1 MPKNFLSAAI
11 TAAVLAA
18 AIVVSPVGPL
28 GVSPASAISSTD
40 WSTLLPI
47 IQRNT
52 SVLTAPPTQ
61 TPGIN
66 VNDDNRNVPDG
77 AFMGNGHVTAAIGGS
92 AAAQSY
98 LLTTTDF
105 FNKGWPSMVGSVTI
119 NTPGFTDAAT
129 YRQEQDPA
137 LAEIRST
144 FTQGAVGL
152 RVRSFVAA
160 TVDTVV
166 LQLTNTGTAA
176 INGMTIVTKSGS
188 FGTNDNLPVS
198 NGVDL
203 ATGTAWVTRKTDV
216 GSPWIAAAALAT
228 RVVGSSSTVA
238 VTSGPANVTSLNV
251 AAGATVNV
259 VVAVAAGRN
268 MTTHLDDAQNNAK
281 SQTAATIAAL
291 SAAHQNWWK
300 TFWTSGATVDV
311 GGGVVEQY
319 WYTSLYMLASANRS
333 GQNMPGMQMI
343 QTQDKNLWDGGWWT
357 NYNIENPYL
366 GVYSSNHPELT
377 DPYDTAIND
386 FLPTAYAWA
395 GSQTCPTVPDPA
407 NPGLDGSKGA
417 LMPTIMGPAGQNT
430 GCLDHGMKGNA
441 AWLATVMVNHW
452 NYTRDAAWAS
462 SKAYPWMRATARY
475 WDQNL
480 VKDANGVYN
489 VVGSFQ
495 NESNQ
500 QGYDLNGSGDLAFLR
515 GLYGALIDMNA
526 AGAVTSSAAEI
537 ALWKTELANLAPLP
551 TFTAGGKT
559 LFKATEDAPGFYAG
573 DANPV
578 NGATFAPVLGLGSSA
593 ATLQTLRDTIYELGA
608 DANGSLWYQY
618 NSFAW
623 IYPAAARA
631 GLPDV
636 FSRMSATLGGRA
648 GKQAFMRQNGTV
660 ALFGGGA
667 ETLGSVET
675 VNQMLLS
682 SYDGVLRFF
691 PAWTFGRTASFSNM
705 GAVGG
710 FSVSSS
716 IGSNG
721 IQGTTVLSKKGQP
734 LKVAPPWSGATV
746 SIVDAAGGSAVTG
759 TSATVAAPTI
769 AGHTYNVTF
778 SGGTMPKV
786 NLAPK
791 ATASASS
798 DIADTEWWAGY
809 ANDGQTTTQTSTKG
823 WSSSA
828 NLGADHQ
835 EYFQLDF
842 GTATTFTQ
850 VGLSPRSDPGNVG
863 QGFPT
868 NYSVAVSNDGANW
881 TTVATGTSSAAPSST
896 VSVNFS
902 AQTARYVRVTGLN
915 LRLNPNDYNQYRM
928 QFAEVSVFNGSSLP
942 IGTNLKITSQNGY
955 ARLQGTGNAYA
966 GSATV
971 RNVAGR
977 TTPENPEMLWTVA
990 DAGSGYVKITNITGL
1005 ILTGT
1010 SDGYQGR
1017 TDVMNVV
1024 EAPAANNDTQLWKP
1038 VIESGAN
1045 YRLVNKASGLSLWL
1059 TGDLYLGLANT
1070 YNIVQVPAGWSGPQL
1085 TWSIAP

>member
-1 MPKNFLSAAI
+1 MNTRIFPAAI
-11 TAAVLAA
+11 AAVALAA
-18 AIVVSPVGPL
+18 AAVISPVGPQST
-28 GVSPASAISSTD
+28 SPASAVTSSD
-40 WSTLLPI
+40 WPTLLPI

-52 SVLTAPPTQ
+52 SVLTTPPTL

-66 VNDDNRNVPDG
+66 VNSDDNPVPDG

-105 FNKGWPSMVGSVTI
+105 FNNGWPSMVGSVTI
-119 NTPGFTDAAT
+119 NTPGLSDAAT
-129 YRQEQDPA
+129 YRQEQDPG
-137 LAEIRST
+137 LAEVRST
-144 FTQGAVGL
+144 FTQGTVGL
-152 RVRSFVAA
+152 KVRSFVAA
-160 TVDTVV
+160 TADTVV
-166 LQLTNTGTAA
+166 LQLTNTGSAA
-176 INGMTIVTKSGS
+176 INGMTIVTKPGS
-188 FGTNDNLPVS
+188 FGTSDNLPRT
-198 NGVDL
+198 NGVDV
-203 ATGTAWVTRKTDV
+203 ATGTAWVTRTTDV
-216 GSPWIAAAALAT
+216 AGSPWVSRAALAT
-228 RVVGSSSTVA
+228 RVVGSSSAVA
-238 VTSGPANVTSLNV
+238 VAAGSASVTSLNV

-259 VVAVAAGRN
+259 VVGVAGGRNSTTYLADAQSNAQSQTPAAVAA
-268 MTTHLDDAQNNAK
+268 
-281 SQTAATIAAL
+281 L
-291 SAAHQNWWK
+291 STAHQNWWK
-300 TFWTSGATVDV
+300 SFWTSGATIDV

-319 WYTSLYMLASANRS
+319 WYTSLYLLASANRT
-333 GQNMPGMQMI
+333 GRNMPGMQMI
-343 QTQDKNLWDGGWWT
+343 QTQDKNQWEGGWWT

-377 DPYDTAIND
+377 DPYDVAVND

-395 GSQTCPTVPDPA
+395 GDASGA
-407 NPGLDGSKGA
+407 KGA
-417 LMPTIMGPAGQNT
+417 AAPTIMGPAGQNT
-430 GCLDHGMKGNA
+430 GGTDHNMKGNA

-475 WDQNL
+475 WDQKL

-489 VVGSFQ
+489 VVGSAQ
-495 NESNQ
+495 NEFSS
-500 QGYDLNGSGDLAFLR
+500 YTRNGSGDLAFLR
-515 GLYGALIDMNA
+515 GLYTALIDMNA
-526 AGAVTSSAAEI
+526 AGAVTSSAAEL
-537 ALWKTELANLAPLP
+537 ALWNAELGNLAPLP
-551 TFTAGGKT
+551 TFASSGKT
-559 LFKATEDAPGFYAG
+559 FFKATQDAPGFYGG

-593 ATLQTLRDTIYELGA
+593 ATLQALRDTIYELGSPT
-608 DANGSLWYQY
+608 NGDIWYQT

-636 FSRMSATLGGRA
+636 FSRMSATLGGRP
-648 GKQAFMRQNGTV
+648 GKPTFMRQNGTV
-660 ALFGGGA
+660 SLFGGGA
-667 ETLGSVET
+667 ESVGSVET

-691 PAWTFGRTASFSNM
+691 PAWTFGQTASFSNM

-716 IGSNG
+716 MTGTG
-721 IQGTTVLSKKGQP
+721 LQGTTVLSRKGQT
-734 LKVAPPWSGATV
+734 LAVAQPWTGATV

-759 TSATVAAPTI
+759 TSSTVTAPTI
-769 AGHTYNVTF
+769 QGHTYTVTF
-778 SGGTMPKV
+778 SGGTMPKA

-798 DIADTEWWAGY
+798 DISSTDWWAGY
-809 ANDGQTTTQTSTKG
+809 ANDGQTTSQTATQG
-823 WSSSA
+823 WSSSS
-828 NLGADHQ
+828 NLGVDHQ

-868 NYSVAVSNDGANW
+868 NYTVAVSNDGTNW
-881 TTVATGTSSAAPSST
+881 TTIAAGSASTAPTST
-896 VSVNFS
+896 LNVNFS
-902 AQTARYVRVTGLN
+902 SQTARYVRVTGQN

-928 QFAEVSVFNGSSLP
+928 QFAEVSVFNGSFLP
-942 IGTNLKITSQNGY
+942 VGTNLQITSQNGY
-955 ARLQGTGNAYA
+955 AHLQGTGNAYA
-966 GSATV
+966 GSTTV

-977 TTPENPEMLWTVA
+977 TAPDNPEMRWTIA
-990 DAGSGYVKITNITGL
+990 DAGGGFVKVTNVTGL
-1005 ILTGT
+1005 VLAGT

-1024 EAPAANNDTQLWKP
+1024 EAPAATTDTQLWKP
-1038 VIESGAN
+1038 VIETGQF

-1070 YNIVQVPAGWSGPQL
+1070 FNIVQVPAGWSGPQL

>member
-1 MPKNFLSAAI
+1 MNKRFFPAAV
-11 TAAVLAA
+11 AAVVLAA
-18 AIVVSPVGPL
+18 AAVVSPVGPES
-28 GVSPASAISSTD
+28 VSPASAVTSSD
-40 WSTLLPI
+40 WTTLLPI

-52 SVLTAPPTQ
+52 SVLTAPPTL
-61 TPGIN
+61 TPGIS
-66 VNDDNRNVPDG
+66 VNSDNNPVPDG
-77 AFMGNGHVTAAIGGS
+77 AFMGNGHVTAAIGGT

-105 FNKGWPSMVGSVTI
+105 FNNGWPSMVGSVTI
-119 NTPGFTDAAT
+119 NTPGLTDAASF
-129 YRQEQDPA
+129 RQEQDPG
-137 LAEIRST
+137 LAEVRST
-144 FTQGAVGL
+144 FTQGTVGL
-152 RVRSFVAA
+152 KVRSFVAA
-160 TVDTVV
+160 TADTVV
-166 LQLTNTGTAA
+166 LQLTNTGTSA
-176 INGMTIVTKSGS
+176 INGMTIVTKPGS
-188 FGTNDNLPVS
+188 FGTNDDLPVT
-198 NGVDL
+198 NGVDV
-203 ATGTAWVTRKTDV
+203 ATGTAWVTRTTEVV
-216 GSPWIAAAALAT
+216 GSPWVSRAALAT

-238 VTSGPANVTSLNV
+238 VTSGPANVTSLSV
-251 AAGATVNV
+251 PAGATVNV
-259 VVAVAAGRN
+259 VVGVAGGRDL
-268 MTTHLDDAQNNAK
+268 TTHLADARNNAQ

-291 SAAHQNWWK
+291 VTSHRNWWK

-319 WYTSLYMLASANRS
+319 WYTSLYMLASANRT

-343 QTQDKNLWDGGWWT
+343 QTQDKNQWEGGWWT

-386 FLPTAYAWA
+386 FLPTAYSWA
-395 GSQTCPTVPDPA
+395 VAPTCVNGSD
-407 NPGLDGSKGA
+407 LSGSKGA

-462 SKAYPWMRATARY
+462 SKAYPWLRATARY

-480 VKDANGVYN
+480 VKDANGIYN
-489 VVGSFQ
+489 VVGSAQ
-495 NESNQ
+495 NEFST
-500 QGYDLNGSGDLAFLR
+500 YTRNGSGDLAFLR
-515 GLYGALIDMNA
+515 GLYAALIDMNA
-526 AGAVTSSAAEI
+526 AGAVTSSAAELT
-537 ALWKTELANLAPLP
+537 LWNAELANLAPLP
-551 TFTAGGKT
+551 TFASGGKT
-559 LFKATEDAPGFYAG
+559 LFKATEDAPGFYGG

-593 ATLQTLRDTIYELGA
+593 ATLQTLRDTIYELGSSY
-608 DANGSLWYQY
+608 NGDIWYQS

-623 IYPAAARA
+623 VYPAAARA

-636 FSRMSATLGGRA
+636 FSRMTATLGGRP
-648 GKQAFMRQNGTV
+648 GKPTFMRANGTV
-660 ALFGGGA
+660 SLFGGGA
-667 ETLGSVET
+667 ESVGSVET
-675 VNQMLLS
+675 VNGMLLS
-682 SYDGVLRFF
+682 SYDGVLRMF
-691 PAWTFGRTASFSNM
+691 PAWTFGQAASFSNM

-716 IGSNG
+716 MTNSGP
-721 IQGTTVLSKKGQP
+721 QGTTVLSKKGQS
-734 LKVAPPWSGATV
+734 LKVAPPWAGATV
-746 SIVDAAGGSAVTG
+746 SIVDAAGGTAVTG
-759 TSATVAAPTI
+759 TSATVTAPTI

-791 ATASASS
+791 ATASVSS
-798 DIADTEWWAGY
+798 DIASTEWWAGY
-809 ANDGQTTTQTSTKG
+809 ANDGQTTSQTSTTG

-850 VGLSPRSDPGNVG
+850 VALSPRSDAGNLG
-863 QGFPT
+863 QGFPS

-881 TTVATGTSSAAPSST
+881 TTVATGSAAAAPTSV

-915 LRLNPNDYNQYRM
+915 LRANPNDYNQYRM

-942 IGTNLKITSQNGY
+942 VGTNLQLTSQDGY

-977 TTPENPEMLWTVA
+977 TTPDNPEMRWSIA
-990 DAGSGYVKITNITGL
+990 DAGNGYVKITNITGL
-1005 ILTGT
+1005 VLTGT

-1024 EAPAANNDTQLWKP
+1024 EAPAATTDTQLWKP
-1038 VIESGAN
+1038 VIETGQF

-1059 TGDLYLGLANT
+1059 TGNLYLGLANT